1 MPALE
6 KEVTRNLQEEN
17 LELQQQVSLLSQWN
31 DKHHKNIATL
41 ESQIEAMEDEKK
53 NILAE
58 LMQAQNYEQVSIYSS
73 FLHSVHLFIYQ
84 ENRQLKKELG
94 EVEIEVNRIKRQAH
108 DELEEEMKVK
118 VETQAQLL
126 SIFNEH
132 NKALQIQVSKTC
144 LTTYDWTYK

>member
-1 MPALE
+1 MNKL
-6 KEVTRNLQEEN
+6 V
-17 LELQQQVSLLSQWN
+17 V
-31 DKHHKNIATL
+31 
-41 ESQIEAMEDEKK
+41 
-53 NILAE
+53 
-58 LMQAQNYEQVSIYSS
+58 YSS
-73 FLHSVHLFIYQ
+73 FPLFIDPFIYQ

-108 DELEEEMKVK
+108 AELEEEMKVK

-144 LTTYDWTYK
+144 LTTL